1 MKMSFLEQEDF
12 FTFLQKAN
20 RGKLKIYTGPA
31 AGVGKTYRML
41 EEAHALESQGADIVL
56 AYIETHGR
64 KKLETLLKGL
74 EIIPRKNYE
83 YKGINLEEMDL
94 ETVLKRKP
102 QIAIVDEVAHT
113 NTPLCRNSKRYQ
125 DIMDLL
131 RAGINVICA
140 FNIQHLES
148 LSDIIKK
155 FTNVTVY
162 ETIPDSFLKHADQV
176 INVDLGVED
185 LLERLQ
191 SGQIY
196 SGEKVSL
203 ALKNF
208 FKAENLSKLREMA
221 LREVAEAIE
230 HASTQHHPKKVLT
243 LKEALFA
250 NHQIMVCFLPQRWSQ
265 RTLFKKAARLAGR
278 LNKEWF
284 VVYAETPEDEPEK
297 IDLEKQRYLFA
308 DIQFAKDLGAHIVH
322 LKTQN
327 RIKAWL
333 DFAEKESIS
342 QIIIGRVEEGWL
354 RETLGFDTLHFLLR
368 LSKNFDLYIMNYH
381 KSKEDKGLS

>member
-1 MKMSFLEQEDF
+1 MNRPAFDQEDF
-12 FTFLQKAN
+12 FSLLQKAN
-20 RGKLKIYTGPA
+20 RGRLKIYTGPV

-41 EEAHALESQGADIVL
+41 EEAHSLKSQGADIVL

-64 KKLETLLKGL
+64 MRLEELLNGL
-74 EIIPRKNYE
+74 EIIPRKKYE
-83 YKGINLEEMDL
+83 YRGVTLEEMDL
-94 ETVLKRKP
+94 DAVLKRKP

-113 NTPLCRNSKRYQ
+113 NAPLCRNAKRYQ
-125 DIMDLL
+125 DIMELL

-148 LSDIIKK
+148 LSDVIKK
-155 FTNVTVY
+155 FTDVTIY
-162 ETIPDSFLKHADQV
+162 ETIPDTFLKHADQV

-185 LLERLQ
+185 ILERLQ

-196 SGEKVSL
+196 HEEKVAL

-208 FKAENLSKLREMA
+208 FKEENLSKLREIA

-230 HASTQHHPKKVLT
+230 QATHRPHKRTLT

-250 NHQIMVCFLPQRWSQ
+250 SNQIMVCLLPQRWSQ
-265 RTLFKKAARLAGR
+265 RSLFKKAARLAGR

-284 VVYAETPEDEPEK
+284 VVYAETPDDEPEK

-308 DIQFAKDLGAHIVH
+308 DIQFAKDLGAHVVH

-327 RIKAWL
+327 RIQAWL
-333 DFAEKESIS
+333 DFAEKEGIS
-342 QIIIGRVEEGWL
+342 QIIIGRVEESWWK
-354 RETLGFDTLHFLLR
+354 EALGLDTLHFLLR
-368 LSKNFDLYIMNYH
+368 LSKNFDLYVMSYH
-381 KSKEDKGLS
+381 NSKREGDIS

>member
-1 MKMSFLEQEDF
+1 MSRSAFDQEDF
-12 FTFLQKAN
+12 FTLLQKAN
-20 RGKLKIYTGPA
+20 RGRLKIYTGPV
-31 AGVGKTYRML
+31 AGVGKTYRMI
-41 EEAHALESQGADIVL
+41 EEAHALKLQGADIVL

-64 KKLETLLKGL
+64 KKVEDLLKGL
-74 EIIPRKNYE
+74 EVIPRKEYE
-83 YKGINLEEMDL
+83 YRGVTVQEMDL
-94 ETVLKRKP
+94 DAVLKRKP

-113 NTPLCRNSKRYQ
+113 NAPLCRNAKRYQ
-125 DIMDLL
+125 DIIELL

-148 LSDIIKK
+148 LSDVIKK
-155 FTNVTVY
+155 FTSVTIY
-162 ETIPDSFLKHADQV
+162 ETIPDNFIKRADQV

-185 LLERLQ
+185 IIERLQ

-196 SGEKVSL
+196 SGEKVSI
-203 ALKNF
+203 ALNNF
-208 FKAENLSKLREMA
+208 FKKENLSKLREIA

-230 HASTQHHPKKVLT
+230 QATQRPHKKTST

-250 NHQIMVCFLPQRWSQ
+250 SNQIMVCLWPQKWSQ

-297 IDLEKQRYLFA
+297 IDLEKQRHLFA

-327 RIKAWL
+327 RVEAWL
-333 DFAEKESIS
+333 DFAEKEGIS
-342 QIIIGRVEEGWL
+342 QIIIGRVEESWWK
-354 RETLGFDTLHFLLR
+354 ETLGLDTLHFLLR
-368 LSKNFDLYIMNYH
+368 LSKNFDLYVMSYRS
-381 KSKEDKGLS
+381 SKKTGDFS

>member
-1 MKMSFLEQEDF
+1 MTEPSFDQEDF

-20 RGKLKIYTGPA
+20 RGRLKIYTGPV
-31 AGVGKTYRML
+31 AGVGKTYRMI
-41 EEAHALESQGADIVL
+41 EEAHALKSQGADIVL

-64 KKLETLLKGL
+64 KKLEENLEGL
-74 EIIPRKNYE
+74 EILPRKTYE
-83 YKGINLEEMDL
+83 YRGVSLEEMDL
-94 ETVLKRKP
+94 DAILKRKP
-102 QIAIVDEVAHT
+102 HIAIVDEVAHT
-113 NTPLCRNSKRYQ
+113 NAPLCRNGKRYQ
-125 DIMDLL
+125 DILELL

-148 LSDIIKK
+148 LSDVIKK
-155 FTNVTVY
+155 FTNVTIY
-162 ETIPDSFLKHADQV
+162 ETIPDNFIKRADQV

-185 LLERLQ
+185 ILERLQ

-196 SGEKVSL
+196 SGEKISV

-208 FKAENLSKLREMA
+208 FKEENLSKLREIA
-221 LREVAEAIE
+221 LREVAEAIQQT
-230 HASTQHHPKKVLT
+230 TQRSHKRTST

-250 NHQIMVCFLPQRWSQ
+250 SNQIMVCLLPQKWSQ

-284 VVYAETPEDEPEK
+284 VVYAETPEDEPER
-297 IDLEKQRYLFA
+297 IDLEKQRFLFA
-308 DIQFAKDLGAHIVH
+308 DIQFAKDLGAHVVH

-327 RIKAWL
+327 RIQAWL

-342 QIIIGRVEEGWL
+342 QIIIGRVEENWWK
-354 RETLGFDTLHFLLR
+354 EKLGLDTLHFLLR
-368 LSKNFDLYIMNYH
+368 LSKNFDLYVMSYH
-381 KSKEDKGLS
+381 SGNKEENIS